1 MPAGNSLEFTEHRRA
16 NRINWNRPV
25 WITQPA
31 QIPGRSVNV
40 SACGLLVR
48 LRRSYPLRPGEPL
61 YVEIPRADGTAV
73 LARRGRVARI
83 ELQGGEMW
91 VGVELL

>member
-1 MPAGNSLEFTEHRRA
+1 MADHSIGFIEHRRA
-16 NRINWNRPV
+16 NRIAWNRPV

-48 LRRSYPLRPGEPL
+48 LRRGYPLRMGEPL
-61 YVEIPRADGTAV
+61 DVEIPRADGMAV

-83 ELQGGEMW
+83 ELRSGEMW
-91 VGVELL
+91 VGVELV

>member
-1 MPAGNSLEFTEHRRA
+1 MVEHRRA
-16 NRINWNRPV
+16 NRISWNRPV

-48 LRRSYPLRPGEPL
+48 LKRGYPLRLGEHVL
-61 YVEIPRADGTAV
+61 VEIPRADGAAV
-73 LARRGRVARI
+73 LTRRGRVVRV
-83 ELQGGEMW
+83 EFKSSEML